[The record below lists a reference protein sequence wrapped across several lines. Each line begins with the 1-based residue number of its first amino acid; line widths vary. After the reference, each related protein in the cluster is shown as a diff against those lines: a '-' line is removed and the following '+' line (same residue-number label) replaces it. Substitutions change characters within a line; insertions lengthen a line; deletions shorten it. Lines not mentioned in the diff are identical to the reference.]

1 MGNMIVELCSAA
13 ILLSVWRY
21 LSFLKKP
28 TKSRG
33 RRDFHIHEKNR
44 RPTLIFSAL
53 AVRLSP
59 PKRLLLDE
67 MGYEVNGQGEND
79 GRIFFGADAGQ
90 RLQVTQL
97 KGGWALLN
105 DLSGLF

>member
-1 MGNMIVELCSAA
+1 MRVES
-13 ILLSVWRY
+13 SVEY
-21 LSFLKKP
+21 TFLKKP
-28 TKSRG
+28 TKSRA
-33 RRDFHIHEKNR
+33 RRDFHIYEKNR

-97 KGGWALLN
+97 EG
-105 DLSGLF
+105 S